1 MMMAAHIP
9 FPNLRSPES
18 VGEIRKG
25 GGAISASAL
34 VAEISRR
41 FRAPQISEQQPF
53 NLPNPEAAEKI
64 IYSSS
69 LLGKSHCWERGCK
82 RAGSLRKIFLP
93 TKFSCPTFR
102 GSGPGSSTRSLP
114 SARHRSTVFRLMKA
128 PVEGRNI
135 LWVGPNLSL
144 TSYSAKKCAVK
155 EGDCCALHC

>member
-1 MMMAAHIP
+1 MGAH
-9 FPNLRSPES
+9 
-18 VGEIRKG
+18 
-25 GGAISASAL
+25 SAL
-34 VAEISRR
+34 AVGSFCVFHLLGAGAAEISRR